1 MAEPPENGVRMVVF
15 LTEVDF
21 KNEFIAIG
29 VVFPKNQRFIGTQIP
44 KQNL

>member
-1 MAEPPENGVRMVVF
+1 MAEPPENRVRLVVF

-21 KNEFIAIG
+21 KNESIG
-29 VVFPKNQRFIGTQIP
+29 VDFPKNQRFIGTQIP

>member
-21 KNEFIAIG
+21 K
-29 VVFPKNQRFIGTQIP
+29 TQQY
-44 KQNL
+44 KSMLQVLLQNKLFLTSDKHFK